1 MDTHSSQAGFGIV
14 VVALLFTAF
23 AVIAAATLDRSSVT
37 LEQDRQRQV
46 GAQLTRLSIAL
57 AKYARYNNHRL
68 PCPASLLLVPADANF
83 GVGFTPGAPASPT
96 NLCSTGSVT
105 FAVDGVSVATSSS
118 SKLLVGMVPVK
129 ELVPYGISYNEA
141 FDPWG
146 SRIVYAVHRGV
157 TRGTDDPT
165 VAAASN
171 SERANVSDYITAE
184 IITPGPD
191 TVVIS
196 FGRDRIGGRLRNQ
209 SSLAAPSIAC
219 PGGERRYLNCDDDN
233 IFIRGPL
240 HINTKATATDYF
252 DDSIST
258 LRYTP

>member
-1 MDTHSSQAGFGIV
+1 MHKRGRQEGFGIV

-23 AVIAAATLDRSSVT
+23 AVIAAATLDRSSIK
-37 LEQDRQRQV
+37 LEQDRQKQIE
-46 GAQLTRLSIAL
+46 AQLTRLNIAL
-57 AKYARYNNHRL
+57 AKYARYNDHRL
-68 PCPASLLLVPADANF
+68 PCPASLLMAPANVNF

-96 NLCSTGSVT
+96 NLCSTGSVN
-105 FAVDGVSVATSSS
+105 FGIDGVSVATSSN

-165 VAAASN
+165 VSAATDA
-171 SERANVSDYITAE
+171 ERANVSDYITTE
-184 IITPGPD
+184 LITPGPD
-191 TVVIS
+191 TVVVS
-196 FGRDRIGGRLRNQ
+196 FGRDRVGGRLRNQ
-209 SSLAAPSIAC
+209 ASLATPSIAC
-219 PGGERRYLNCDDDN
+219 PGGERRFVNCDTDN
-233 IFIRGPL
+233 VFIRGPL
-240 HINTKATATDYF
+240 YISTRAASTQYF

-258 LRYTP
+258 MRYTP